1 MFGIE
6 KRWIRELLYYFTI
19 NDTGNNA
26 VRYKYYVEFS
36 TSSAVF
42 PQAACFIN
50 GRGTLA
56 STMPNDPVFFPAV

>member
-6 KRWIRELLYYFTI
+6 KRCIKELLYYFTI

-56 STMPNDPVFFPAV
+56 GTMPDDSVFFPAV